1 MPEKSGIVAAPWLRS
16 CANAAEASTAATAAA
31 MIHGRVT
38 ELFPS
43 KRRLESLGASEF
55 DRNGGGDQS
64 VFTRAPSIAAQGRHM
79 LRRRVIT
86 ASVAV
91 HRCAR
96 NPGTASVDDAAMR
109 TTCVSR
115 QAVERPRCRKL
126 ISATATGIT
135 SSAPITAAARII
147 FRVARRPL
155 ESVLAAPPA
164 RRSKARRIS
173 AQPTTSSKL
182 AISGGWSPKSQIGH
196 RKAADLVV
204 GGQSYIRSS
213 GERPCSNCWSC
224 CVLRLGI
231 DNRGPRCKSGCRHCR
246 GDARRPLHCH
256 TVVRRRASQLLI
268 AIVISSSR
276 SHAIKVSR
284 PNAGERLL

>member
-1 MPEKSGIVAAPWLRS
+1 MVVSRNCFPLSAGWSPSEHPSLTGTGVAINPFSRVHRRS
-16 CANAAEASTAATAAA
+16 
-31 MIHGRVT
+31 
-38 ELFPS
+38 P
-43 KRRLESLGASEF
+43 RRGE
-55 DRNGGGDQS
+55 
-64 VFTRAPSIAAQGRHM
+64 HM
-79 LRRRVIT
+79 VRRRVIT
-86 ASVAV
+86 ASVAL

-155 ESVLAAPPA
+155 ESVLAALPA

-182 AISGGWSPKSQIGH
+182 AVSGGWGPESQIGH
-196 RKAADLVV
+196 RQAADLGL
-204 GGQSYIRSS
+204 GGQPYIQSS
-213 GERPCSNCWSC
+213 GERPCSNCRSC
-224 CVLRLGI
+224 CPFGSASTIVANGASPDVAIAEETLAGLCI
-231 DNRGPRCKSGCRHCR
+231 
-246 GDARRPLHCH
+246 ATL
-256 TVVRRRASQLLI
+256 VRRTALQLLM